1 MKKQLFLVS
10 LSLLGL
16 VMVTNAQGTASKSN
30 IVKGEAKAE
39 KAVVFLNG
47 AELTQK
53 ASINLQKGE
62 NEVRIEGL
70 STQLDQSS
78 LKVKLANGAVVS
90 RFEYSTDY
98 LTNNSNPAAQKSL
111 QDSLDIYKN
120 QLSTVKQQ
128 LETNQQMQE
137 LLKKGIDNS
146 MSGDK
151 QISSE
156 QIEKNLAYFQQREG
170 KLLTEQ
176 NELQTKEKKLNERI
190 SNLQSQIR
198 QDGTKNSKRS
208 GVLSMTVLA
217 ARTGATEVQISY
229 FTTKAKWE
237 PMYDVVVA
245 GKDKPIDLNL
255 KAKVR
260 QTTGIDWNSIR
271 LTLSTGT
278 PSRNNQ
284 VPQLSTWFLSRQYEQ
299 PRYVASA
306 NYAARAS
313 AKVAMAEK
321 PMMDMMVEEE
331 STAEANKSMGDYI
344 AVQEQA
350 LSVEYAIDLPYSI
363 LGNGKEQTIS
373 LVNKQAT
380 DVTYKY
386 MSVPKLDRAVYLTAA
401 INNYNDLSLLSA
413 QANLT
418 VGDTY
423 YGQTWLNSTNTDDK
437 LKLTLGEDAALNIK
451 REKIADK
458 SKTSGKDTQRT
469 LTYRLTIR
477 NNKREA
483 VMVSLQEPYP
493 VSTAKDIVVEL
504 SEKSSQWTE
513 NNTEKGILKY
523 EIELGA
529 GESKE
534 IDVCYTIKYPKD
546 WKINL

>member
-437 LKLTLGEDAALNIK
+437 LQLTLGEDAALNIK

>member
-217 ARTGATEVQISY
+217 ARAGATEVQISY

-260 QTTGIDWNSIR
+260 QTTGIDWNSVR

-321 PMMDMMVEEE
+321 PMMDMMVEE

-401 INNYNDLSLLSA
+401 INNYNDLSLVSA

-437 LKLTLGEDAALNIK
+437 LQLTLGEDAALNIK

-504 SEKSSQWTE
+504 SDKSSQWTE